1 MSTNIKAF
9 LEARVEKRNNSRDYA
24 DDICIVVGEMLL
36 DQPEPFRNCILQMVI
51 AELQA
56 LQGVMKRE
64 SPSDN
69 P

>member
-36 DQPEPFRNCILQMVI
+36 DQPEHFRNCILQMVI